1 MNNTQVAHKFA
12 HGNAASGSN
21 FYSPDGETL
30 YSYGSHFP
38 VARRL
43 SAPGDPGRFLLT
55 SRGYSQS
62 TSRHISLAHRAIFG
76 AIIIA
81 DPAEWP
87 ALAALTPA
95 EFEAEHAR
103 RAVES
108 EARAREAREKREAL
122 RAARMDMSPA
132 AVARR
137 EKARAQRQAAAI
149 RKGAALLARWRAGEY
164 LDHKERKTA
173 FAAVAGHALRVSGHM
188 VQTSG
193 GASVPV
199 SDARE
204 LWPVLF
210 ALHAARRDSAR
221 LAFGHYRGLRWQ
233 DDGSARIGCHVIPWT
248 EFELIAA
255 ALGLPNPPA
264 AVQVPAELTEAA

>member
-12 HGNAASGSN
+12 HGSAASGSN
-21 FYSPDGETL
+21 FFSPDGETL
-30 YSYGSHFP
+30 YSYGHHFP

-43 SAPGDPGRFLLT
+43 SAPGEPGRFLLT

-62 TSRHISLAHRAIFG
+62 TSRHISYAHRAIFG
-76 AIIIA
+76 EIIIA

-95 EFEAEHAR
+95 EFEAERGR
-103 RAVES
+103 RSAES
-108 EARAREAREKREAL
+108 EAKAREAQVKREAL
-122 RAARMDMSPA
+122 RAARLDMSPA

-149 RKGAALLARWRAGEY
+149 RKGSALLARWRAGEY
-164 LDHKERKTA
+164 LDYKEQKTT
-173 FAAVAGHALRVSGHM
+173 FAAVAGHALRLRGET

-199 SDARE
+199 EDARE
-204 LWPVLF
+204 IWPVLF
-210 ALHAARRDSAR
+210 ALHAVRRDSAR
-221 LAFGHYRGLRWQ
+221 VSFGSFRGLRWQ
-233 DDGSARIGCHVIPWT
+233 DDGSARIGCHVIPWG

-264 AVQVPAELTEAA
+264 TVQVPAELEAA